1 MLAAHDDI
9 LRKNI
14 SKEIE
19 NREKEL
25 RETYK
30 DLKRTTLEN
39 KFFQSVLD
47 DYEKYYNYIKD
58 LKQKQFTAFQEIS
71 DYLDELNSE
80 TSLTK
85 DQMTELRTDQ
95 KEILSK
101 LSYIKRELDEI
112 GGDPLTPHMK

>member
-1 MLAAHDDI
+1 MQIACDDI
-9 LRKNI
+9 FQTNI
-14 SKEIE
+14 EKEIE

-25 RETYK
+25 RETYN

-47 DYEKYYNYIKD
+47 DYEKYYNYIVNE
-58 LKQKQFTAFQEIS
+58 KQQQYAAFQEIS

-85 DQMTELRTDQ
+85 DQMNELRDDQ
-95 KEILSK
+95 EEILSK
-101 LSYIKRELDEI
+101 LSFIRHELEEI
-112 GGDPLTPHMK
+112 RGDTPP

>member
-1 MLAAHDDI
+1 MRD
-9 LRKNI
+9 
-14 SKEIE
+14 
-19 NREKEL
+19 
-25 RETYK
+25 TYK

-47 DYEKYYNYIKD
+47 DYEKYYTYIID
-58 LKQKQFTAFQEIS
+58 LKQKQYTAFQEIF

-80 TSLTK
+80 TLLTK

-101 LSYIKRELDEI
+101 LSFVKHELDEI
-112 GGDPLTPHMK
+112 MGD